1 MAEEF
6 QVQLEAAEKQRQVV
20 VMARLKP
27 GTTGLRVR
35 RPYHTATRPHIP
47 SLN

>member
-6 QVQLEAAEKQRQVV
+6 QVQLEAAEKQQQVV

-35 RPYHTATRPHIP
+35 P
-47 SLN
+47 S

>member
-27 GTTGLRVR
+27 GTTRLRVR
-35 RPYHTATRPHIP
+35 RCYHTATRPHIP